1 MASKEKNKKEKK
13 TRTKK
18 PEGRPSVNVHLVP
31 LCVVVVVVASECAQD
46 LPISLGNC
54 PFRGLDLAP
63 CHYRVVV

>member
-1 MASKEKNKKEKK
+1 MASKKKNKKEKK
-13 TRTKK
+13 TKTKK

-31 LCVVVVVVASECAQD
+31 LCVVVASECAQD
-46 LPISLGNC
+46 LPISLGNR